1 MDHKMISIRKAITSD
16 AAAIAKV
23 HVESWQVTYRGH
35 IPDEIL
41 DNLSVNEREK
51 LWKSLLE
58 NNTCVFVLEEDH
70 HLIGFVSMCA
80 SRDNDADP
88 TQVGEI
94 SAIYI
99 HPDKWRKGHGKLLLD
114 TAINE
119 LIKLGYHEVSLWVL
133 DSNQSAIRFYE
144 NVGFSKTSA
153 VKVETKSTYNLNEVR
168 YRRQIP

>member
-1 MDHKMISIRKAITSD
+1 M
-16 AAAIAKV
+16 

-35 IPDEIL
+35 IPDDVL
-41 DNLSVNEREK
+41 DNLSVSEREK

-58 NNTCVFVLEEDH
+58 NNTCVFVLEEDKR
-70 HLIGFVSMCA
+70 LVGFVSICA
-80 SRDNDADP
+80 SRDSDLNP

-99 HPDKWRKGHGKLLLD
+99 HPDYWRKGYGKRLLD

-119 LIKLGYHEVSLWVL
+119 FIKIGFSEVSLWVL

-144 NVGFSKTSA
+144 NMGFSKTSA
-153 VKVETKSTYNLNEVR
+153 TKVETKSTYNLNEVR
-168 YRRQIP
+168 YRRQII